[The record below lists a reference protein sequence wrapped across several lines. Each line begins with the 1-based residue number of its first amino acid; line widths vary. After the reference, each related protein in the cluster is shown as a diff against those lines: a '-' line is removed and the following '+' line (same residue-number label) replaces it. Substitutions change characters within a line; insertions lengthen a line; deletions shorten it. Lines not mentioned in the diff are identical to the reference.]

1 MFTQIR
7 FEMYDVCEN
16 YRDDQNDIIDVKI
29 LHVGKK
35 IWIEHCVVWNVW
47 KFQTAISNRFL
58 VTPEQ

>member
-35 IWIEHCVVWNVW
+35 IWIEHCVV
-47 KFQTAISNRFL
+47 
-58 VTPEQ
+58 